1 MRSFV
6 LCCTDANQ
14 TGTAMHHTEY
24 HVSLTTAGGRR
35 MLTHLLATA
44 LLLGATL
51 GSQAA
56 NAPRVA
62 AGEEYISAIAGG
74 AIHPPQA
81 APNRKPGEGAGPFKR
96 LVIRGA
102 TLIDGTGAPAIGP
115 VDIVIE
121 NDKISRIVGVGF
133 PKVPIKESHRPEK
146 GDYEIDATGMYVLP
160 GFINAHAHIADA
172 GQGKVG
178 DVPPA
183 EYVYKLWLGHG
194 ITTVREAGSF
204 NGLRWTLNEK
214 RRSAAHEI
222 VAPRIAAYAGFP
234 VEVDTPGGVSTPE
247 EARRWVDAIAA
258 AGADGIKFVGSPP
271 DIMQAALAE
280 AKIKGLRS
288 ACHHAQTAVARMNVM
303 DTSGWGLTS
312 MEHWYGLPE
321 ALFTDRRVQDFPAD
335 YNYADEYDR
344 FGQAGRLW
352 AQAAPRGSARW
363 KEVIETL
370 KARDFTLVPTF
381 TIYEASRD
389 LSREMRAEW
398 HDEYTLPTLMRWYSP
413 NREAHGAY
421 WFSWTTA
428 DEVAWKRNYQ
438 IWMSFVNDYKNA
450 GGRVATGDDAGYIY
464 KLFGFAWVRE
474 LELLQEAGFHPLE
487 AVRSATLS
495 GAELLGMADRIGSV
509 EAGKVADL
517 VIVPSNPLANFKV
530 LYGTGALHLDD
541 ATHKATR
548 VGGVRYTIHDGI
560 VYDAPALLADV
571 KQMVADSKTREAKA
585 AN

>member
-1 MRSFV
+1 MRLAVIRHSV
-6 LCCTDANQ
+6 GGWLLAVAAALASGAALATDA
-14 TGTAMHHTEY
+14 
-24 HVSLTTAGGRR
+24 SR
-35 MLTHLLATA
+35 
-44 LLLGATL
+44 
-51 GSQAA
+51 
-56 NAPRVA
+56 PPP
-62 AGEEYISAIAGG
+62 GEEYITAAAGG
-74 AIHPPQA
+74 PVHSPAP
-81 APNRKPGEGAGPFKR
+81 APNRRPGEGSGPFAR

-102 TLIDGTGAPAIGP
+102 TLIDGTGAPPIGP
-115 VDIVIE
+115 VDIVVVQ
-121 NDKISRIVGVGF
+121 DRIVQIQSVGF
-133 PKVPIKESHRPEK
+133 PKMPIREKNRPPK
-146 GDYEIDATGMYVLP
+146 GDHEVDATGMYVLP

-172 GQGKVG
+172 NQGRVG

-204 NGLRWTLNEK
+204 NGLKWTLNER

-234 VEVDTPGGVSTPE
+234 VEVDTPGGVRTPE

-258 AGADGIKFVGSPP
+258 AGADGIKFLGSPP

-280 AKIKGLRS
+280 AKIKNLRS
-288 ACHHAQTAVARMNVM
+288 ACHHSQTAVARMNAL

-312 MEHWYGLPE
+312 LEHWYGLPE
-321 ALFTDRRVQDFPAD
+321 ALFVDRRVQDYPAD
-335 YNYADEYDR
+335 YNYSDEYDR

-352 AQAAPRGSARW
+352 AQAAPRGSERW
-363 KEVIETL
+363 KEVIATL
-370 KARDFTLVPTF
+370 KSRDFTLVPTF
-381 TIYEASRD
+381 TIYEATRD
-389 LSREMRAEW
+389 AMRERRAEW
-398 HDEYTLPTLMRWYSP
+398 HDEYTLPTLLRWYEP
-413 NREAHGAY
+413 NRESHGAF

-428 DEVAWKRNYQ
+428 DEIAWKKNYA

-450 GGRVATGDDAGYIY
+450 GGRVAVGDDAGYIY

-474 LELLQEAGFHPLE
+474 LELLQEAGFLPLE
-487 AVRSATLS
+487 AVRAATLS
-495 GAELLGMADRIGSV
+495 GAELLGMADRLGSV
-509 EAGKVADL
+509 EVGKNADL
-517 VIVPSNPLANFKV
+517 VVVAENPLANFKV

-571 KQMVADSKTREAKA
+571 RRLVADAKA
-585 AN
+585 QESAAK